1 MICNCHIYFWSGYKF
16 PFSVLST
23 TMVSF
28 FCQIQFLSH
37 FYFSFGNVVA
47 CFTIYSMTFIEKN
60 AASSP
65 CRMKTMKKNKCLVF
79 GVFWRGFN
87 YHLKYL
93 NNVHLCKKS
102 PHKSGDFF
110 MHKEENIWTFV
121 YWLKSLKGRQCNY
134 WNETNWWCYCTTGL
148 SVELSSIFNW
158 NSCILHV
165 AKFMW
170 YFHCSICRILIVFR

>member
-37 FYFSFGNVVA
+37 FYFSSRNVVA
-47 CFTIYSMTFIEKN
+47 CFTNHDFYKKK
-60 AASSP
+60 P
-65 CRMKTMKKNKCLVF
+65 QRHHKVVRKPRKKNMCLVF
-79 GVFWRGFN
+79 GVFQSGFN

-134 WNETNWWCYCTTGL
+134 WNETNWWCYC
-148 SVELSSIFNW
+148 SSSARFSIEIHVFCMW
-158 NSCILHV
+158 RNSCGI
-165 AKFMW
+165 
-170 YFHCSICRILIVFR
+170 SIVPYAEY